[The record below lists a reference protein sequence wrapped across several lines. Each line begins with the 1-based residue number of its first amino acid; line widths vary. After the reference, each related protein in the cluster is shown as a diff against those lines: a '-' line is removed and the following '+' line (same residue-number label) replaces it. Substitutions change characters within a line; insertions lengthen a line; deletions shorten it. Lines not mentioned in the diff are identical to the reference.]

1 MDSKQPDLQII
12 GFGKLAQ
19 QLLLNIGRESS
30 ILEDTKRNQVR
41 LTIIDHEANR
51 KVKRMISMFP
61 RLSEV
66 INFYIAG
73 YYPWGIIFLWD
84 CFSVF
89 KDFSPILLGFDDE
102 DANLSTRL
110 GFQSILMGTNRIFI
124 ISMISGNNL
133 SAFLCEDHP
142 PKLPTLFRIF
152 YTLKEV
158 CSADMIDKGSFEDN
172 RTSYPSGLFEMWVW
186 KRVTWE

>member
-73 YYPWGIIFLWD
+73 YYP
-84 CFSVF
+84 
-89 KDFSPILLGFDDE
+89 
-102 DANLSTRL
+102 
-110 GFQSILMGTNRIFI
+110 
-124 ISMISGNNL
+124 
-133 SAFLCEDHP
+133 
-142 PKLPTLFRIF
+142 
-152 YTLKEV
+152 
-158 CSADMIDKGSFEDN
+158 
-172 RTSYPSGLFEMWVW
+172 
-186 KRVTWE
+186 